1 MNSICLLACAR
12 VASLAV
18 QVRIFKSVALA
29 GLVVACT
36 TPAKDH
42 PAEVGGSALVAS
54 SQKPPLGPSA
64 APAASAAST
73 PAPSSSALSA
83 PPVEPTPD
91 PTPTGSAYF
100 GCGEAIPVAKL
111 WDETTESQVLE
122 AISTAKQCAA
132 ANGRRLLLE
141 FVAPWCADCREMA
154 KLDETP
160 SVGETLRARFE
171 RVRVNVGKWDRHEA
185 LRDNFKVRALATYIV
200 IDPKTSRVLAQ
211 TTLEPITKKRGKK
224 LTADDWRQWLLAH

>member
-1 MNSICLLACAR
+1 MILINIATRARLTLGAVHARIIETVVLVGLLTGCPA
-12 VASLAV
+12 
-18 QVRIFKSVALA
+18 
-29 GLVVACT
+29 
-36 TPAKDH
+36 PAKDH
-42 PAEVGGSALVAS
+42 PVEAGGTAPAPSAAS
-54 SQKPPLGPSA
+54 QAAAPSA
-64 APAASAAST
+64 APSRLESDPSAGREAKPT
-73 PAPSSSALSA
+73 RPAPKTTEAS
-83 PPVEPTPD
+83 
-91 PTPTGSAYF
+91 PTGSAYF

-122 AISTAKQCAA
+122 AISAAKQCAA

-160 SVGETLRARFE
+160 IVSETLRARFE

-211 TTLEPITKKRGKK
+211 TTLEPITKQRGKK
-224 LTADDWRQWLLAH
+224 LTAEDWGQWLRTH